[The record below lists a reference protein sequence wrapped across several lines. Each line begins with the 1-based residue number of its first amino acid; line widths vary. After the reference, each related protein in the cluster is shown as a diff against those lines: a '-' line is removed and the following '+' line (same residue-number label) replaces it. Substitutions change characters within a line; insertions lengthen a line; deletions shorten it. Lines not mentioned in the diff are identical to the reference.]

1 MVEWGF
7 ACPIDFWLFMGH
19 WEVEKEAELDDDEDA
34 LARREEGIG
43 KLEELKEE
51 IEVVLEL
58 VCSEAVV
65 DKGQVVDT

>member
-1 MVEWGF
+1 
-7 ACPIDFWLFMGH
+7 MGH